1 MKPWFSHGLTI
12 RFSNPLN
19 LLGLFLSIRSCW
31 QSSPLCFLHMP
42 PQLLLFRSRSI
53 AFLLLVAS
61 NLFVFAQQPAE
72 SGRPGAEPSGA
83 PYSSRPAIGTITGV
97 VHDSIS
103 GQALEYATV
112 ALYSINPDSLIGGSI
127 TDQKGRFTLTGIRPG
142 AHRLEISFL
151 GFTMRRLGPYA
162 VRPDR
167 PLVDIGVVQLSEAG
181 ETLEA
186 VQITGE
192 RSYMQLGIDRKVYT
206 IEKDLIAQSGDALD
220 AMRNIPSLDIG
231 VEGNVSLRGSENVNI
246 LIDGKPSGLTG
257 SSRAAILEQLPA
269 SSIES
274 IEIITNPSARFN
286 PDGTAGIINIVM
298 KKDRKLGM
306 SGGVSVGVGTN
317 YKYNGSTNF
326 NYRTK
331 DFNVFGNYGY
341 RYNNAFSLRST
352 YRETDTGEELL
363 VLDQDFNGDG
373 QSQSHL
379 AKLGADWFVNPKTTL
394 SLGGLFSTDNRV
406 SEGSTFYR
414 YLTPASGLLEGLSVQ
429 GEDDDEEGWN
439 TDLDFRFDRLF
450 DVPGQ
455 QLTVDARYSYR
466 NDTELEANLLTDYLI
481 NGSPVTSMP
490 FTRDNSEASSNQIV
504 TLQTDYIHPHMVNSG
519 GKEVE
524 SWRLETGMQ
533 VILRQSETDYQSV
546 IQDSLT
552 GAFILDE
559 SVSNVFRL
567 EESILSAYGSFRKRW
582 SRWGMQAGLRVEQAL
597 TDPQLIST
605 GEVFDNDYLSFFPS
619 MYVSRDLGKDQELQ
633 WNYSRRINRPSRWA
647 LNPFIDNSDP
657 QNIRIGNPD
666 LQPEYVHSVEMNF
679 AKSWP
684 SGNALTSSLFF
695 RQTDGVIR
703 SIRTVDSLGISTQ
716 VYNNF
721 SWQRDYGLELISVL
735 NLTDWLKMTAS
746 GSVFRANF
754 EAGAAAEGL
763 TNTNYSWNIKTNANV
778 NLPKEFYFQTSFRY
792 RGPGLTAQGTF
803 VAVPELDAALQK
815 DFLAGKASLSL
826 RVSDILDKQR
836 FGYTLEDGNFF
847 QDSFYKRES
856 RIAWLTFNYK
866 FGKQS
871 FERKRNSGGPGD
883 GGDFSPDMGM

>member
-1 MKPWFSHGLTI
+1 
-12 RFSNPLN
+12 
-19 LLGLFLSIRSCW
+19 
-31 QSSPLCFLHMP
+31 MP
-42 PQLLLFRSRSI
+42 PHFVPFAFRSLPVL
-53 AFLLLVAS
+53 LLLVS
-61 NLFVFAQQPAE
+61 NSFLVLAQQP
-72 SGRPGAEPSGA
+72 SGSGKASANPSGA
-83 PYSSRPAIGTITGV
+83 TYSSRPAIGTLTGI

-112 ALYSINPDSLIGGSI
+112 ALYSINPDSLIGGGI
-127 TDQKGRFTLTGIRPG
+127 TDQKGRFTLTGVGPG
-142 AHRLEISFL
+142 PLRLEISFL
-151 GFTMRRLGPYA
+151 GFEMRRVGPIA
-162 VRPDR
+162 MRPDR
-167 PLVDIGVVQLSEAG
+167 PLVDIGVVNLSEAG

-206 IEKDLIAQSGDALD
+206 IEKDMIAQSGDALD

-298 KKDRKLGM
+298 KKDRKKGM
-306 SGGVSVGVGTN
+306 SGGVSVGAGTN
-317 YKYNGSTNF
+317 NKYNGSTNF
-326 NYRTK
+326 NYRTQA
-331 DFNVFGNYGY
+331 FNLFGNYGY
-341 RYNNAFSLRST
+341 RYNNAFSQRST
-352 YRETDTGEELL
+352 YRETDTGEELI
-363 VLDQDFNGDG
+363 VLDQDFDGDG

-379 AKLGADWFVNPKTTL
+379 AKLGADWYVNPKTTL
-394 SLGGLFSTDNRV
+394 SLGGLFSTDSRV

-414 YLTPASGLLEGLSVQ
+414 FLEPASGLLESLDVQ
-429 GEDDDEEGWN
+429 SEDDEEDGWN
-439 TDLDFRFDRLF
+439 TDIDFRMDHLF

-455 QLTVDARYSYR
+455 QLTLDARYSYR
-466 NDTELEANLLTDYLI
+466 TETEMEYNLLTDYLL
-481 NGSPVTSMP
+481 NGSPVTSTP
-490 FTRDNSEASSNQIV
+490 FVRDNSEASNNQIV
-504 TLQTDYIHPHMVNSG
+504 TVQTDYVHPHMVNSG

-524 SWRLETGMQ
+524 SWRLETGLQ
-533 VILRQSETDYQSV
+533 VILRQSETDYQSL
-546 IQDSLT
+546 IQDSVT
-552 GAFILDE
+552 GELLVDE
-559 SVSNVFRL
+559 TVSNVFRL

-597 TDPQLIST
+597 TDPQLLTT

-619 MYVSRDLGKDQELQ
+619 LYISRDLGNEQELQ
-633 WNYSRRINRPSRWA
+633 WNYSRRINRPDRWA

-703 SIRTVDSLGISTQ
+703 SLRTVDSLGISTQ

-735 NLTDWLKMTAS
+735 NITEWLKMTAS

-778 NLPKEFYFQTSFRY
+778 DLPKEFYFQASFRY

-803 VAVPELDAALQK
+803 VAVPELDAAIRK
-815 DFLAGKASLSL
+815 DFLDGKASLSL
-826 RVSDILDKQR
+826 RVSDILNKQR
-836 FGYTLEDGNFF
+836 FGFTLEDTNFF
-847 QDSFYKRES
+847 QDSFFKRES

-866 FGKQS
+866 FGKQT
-871 FERKRNSGGPGD
+871 FERKRNGGGPGD
-883 GGDFSPDMGM
+883 GGFSSPEMGFLGVP